1 MPTETLLVMNKSE
14 LQSFLEEKYVQ
25 FNNFNFIE
33 NDPIKIPHE
42 YSSPKDIEIA
52 GLFSAVIAWGNRK
65 SIIKNGYNLMERMD
79 NDPFNFVRDF
89 NESDLKNFNGF
100 KHRTFNEID
109 LATFC
114 FGLQNILKEYT
125 TLGLFFKSQF
135 EKTSS
140 QAHVL
145 STFKNRFFLNPYAKR
160 STKHLPDPL
169 KGSAAKRICMYFRW
183 MVRKDEFG
191 VDLGIWNQLISPS
204 LLHLPLDV
212 HTSNV
217 GRSLGLLKRKQN
229 DWKAVEE
236 ITKKLKSLCPD
247 DPVKYDF
254 SLFGLGVNEGFK

>member
-1 MPTETLLVMNKSE
+1 MKKNE
-14 LQSFLEEKYVQ
+14 LKFFLDEKYIQ
-25 FNNFNFIE
+25 YNNSNFIE

-42 YSSPKDIEIA
+42 FSTPEDIEIS
-52 GLFSAVIAWGNRK
+52 GLFAAVIAWGNRK
-65 SIIKNGYNLMERMD
+65 SIIKNGYSLMERMD
-79 NDPFNFVRDF
+79 NAPSDF
-89 NESDLKNFNGF
+89 INDFSKSDLKNFNGF

-114 FGLQNILKEYT
+114 FGLQNILKEYKN
-125 TLGLFFKSQF
+125 LGLYFKSQF
-135 EKTSS
+135 EKTNN

-145 STFKNRFFLNPYAKR
+145 SEFKNHFFHNAYAMR
-160 STKHLPDPL
+160 SKKHLPDPL

-191 VDLGIWNQLISPS
+191 VDFGIWNTLIPTS
-204 LLHLPLDV
+204 LLHLPLDI

-217 GRSLGLLKRKQN
+217 GRSLGLLNRKQN
-229 DWKAVEE
+229 DWKAVDE
-236 ITKKLKSLCPD
+236 ITKNLKSFCPD

>member
-1 MPTETLLVMNKSE
+1 MNKDE
-14 LQSFLEEKYVQ
+14 LKSFLDEKYIQ

-33 NDPIKIPHE
+33 DDPIKIPHE
-42 YSSPKDIEIA
+42 FSTPQDIEIS
-52 GLFSAVIAWGNRK
+52 GLFASVIAWGNRK
-65 SIIKNGYNLMERMD
+65 SIIKNGYSLMQRMD
-79 NDPFNFVRDF
+79 NSPSSFIRDF
-89 NESDLKNFNGF
+89 EKSDLKNFKGF

-114 FGLQNILKEYT
+114 FGLQDILKEYQS
-125 TLGLFFKSQF
+125 LGLYFKSQF
-135 EKTSS
+135 KKTNN

-145 STFKNRFFLNPYAKR
+145 SAFKDRFFREPYAIR
-160 STKHLPDPL
+160 SKKHLPDPL

-191 VDLGIWNQLISPS
+191 VDLGIWNSLIPPS

-217 GRSLGLLKRKQN
+217 GRSLGLLNRKQN
-229 DWKAVEE
+229 DWKAVCE
-236 ITKKLKSLCPD
+236 ITKELKSLCPD